1 MSVLA
6 RARTVAAS
14 LTRATTTTSTMS
26 CCSTTSSTSIQPSSS
41 TWIRGVSSTASTSRA
56 HGLDAFIDASRG
68 DEKAHV
74 GREWLASDLRKK
86 SFDDLHELWY
96 VLLAERNML
105 LTERN
110 LARANREPMR
120 APQRMTR
127 VRKSM
132 ARIKHVLTERAI
144 EEAGGDKKK
153 LFELKRLIN
162 AK

>member
-1 MSVLA
+1 MSFLA

-14 LTRATTTTSTMS
+14 LTRATTTSTMS
-26 CCSTTSSTSIQPSSS
+26 CCSTARASSTLIQS
-41 TWIRGVSSTASTSRA
+41 TWMRGVSSTASTSRA

-144 EEAGGDKKK
+144 EEAGGDRKK

>member
-1 MSVLA
+1 M
-6 RARTVAAS
+6 
-14 LTRATTTTSTMS
+14 
-26 CCSTTSSTSIQPSSS
+26 
-41 TWIRGVSSTASTSRA
+41 RGVSSTASSSRA
-56 HGLDAFIDASRG
+56 HGLDAFIDAARG
-68 DEKAHV
+68 DDKAHI